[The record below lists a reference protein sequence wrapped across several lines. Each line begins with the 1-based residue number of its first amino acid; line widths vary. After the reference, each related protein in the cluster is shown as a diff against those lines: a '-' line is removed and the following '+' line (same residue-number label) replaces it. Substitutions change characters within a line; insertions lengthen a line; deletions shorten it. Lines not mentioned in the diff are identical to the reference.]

1 MDRGAMTSEMMEFT
15 NDIFMDY
22 TYNYKDYTSTT
33 IKNTNGTPYKYKA
46 LDTSFIR
53 VDGANYYQNAT
64 TKDI

>member
-22 TYNYKDYTSTT
+22 TYNYKNYTSTT
-33 IKNTNGTPYKYKA
+33 IKKDGKPYKYKA

-53 VDGANYYQNAT
+53 VDGTNYYKNAT
-64 TKDI
+64 TNDI

>member
-22 TYNYKDYTSTT
+22 TYNYKNYTTKKTDGKTS
-33 IKNTNGTPYKYKA
+33 IYGA

-53 VDGANYYQNAT
+53 VDGANYYKNAT
-64 TKDI
+64 TNDI

>member
-1 MDRGAMTSEMMEFT
+1 MTSEMMEFT

-22 TYNYKDYTSTT
+22 TYNYKNYTTKKT
-33 IKNTNGTPYKYKA
+33 DGTPYKYGA